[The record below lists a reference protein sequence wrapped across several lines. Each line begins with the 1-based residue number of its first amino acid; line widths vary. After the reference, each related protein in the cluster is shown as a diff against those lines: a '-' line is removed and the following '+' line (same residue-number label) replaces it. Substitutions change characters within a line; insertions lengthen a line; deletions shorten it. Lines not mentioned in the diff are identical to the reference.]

1 MNLERVRRQL
11 TLLFAM
17 LAALAVVLIAFVA
30 MRLGE
35 ERIEQSVER
44 DAEQHFIEASLGEYW
59 EEDFDVRN
67 TWITNTENDWFDTK
81 AESDVEPPVLY
92 IADNA
97 APGRRGFTEF
107 EQDGHWLAYARYV
120 DDINVL
126 LVVESRADAMRDIS
140 ALRWRIAL
148 TALGFILFTTIVG
161 YWFAGRFLAPA
172 RLAMEQQR
180 DFIADA
186 AHELRTPLAVIQA
199 SASQALSREREGDAY
214 KTSLHEIRSAAERA
228 GSGVGELLELA
239 RIQSGRAAPRMA
251 PLRLDLLVEEIG
263 ATTLVD
269 GVDIVGSPGDP
280 LVVDADYNLLRQA
293 VVNVTTNAAARAKR
307 VELRSYTDGQWSAVE
322 ISDDGPGFDPEV
334 LPHVFERFRRG
345 DERGSVGL
353 GMSIVRTIIETH
365 GGRCEASNSAD
376 GGATVRL
383 LLKA

>member
-11 TLLFAM
+11 TLLFAV
-17 LAALAVVLIAFVA
+17 LAALAVLLIAVVA
-30 MRLGE
+30 ARLGE

-44 DAEQHFIEASLGEYW
+44 DAERHYIEALLGNYW
-59 EEDFDVRN
+59 EDGFDVRN
-67 TWITNTENDWFDTK
+67 TWTTNTETDWFETK
-81 AESDVEPPVLY
+81 SASDVEPPVLY

-97 APGRRGFTEF
+97 GPDRSGFTKF
-107 EQDGHWLAYARYV
+107 EQDGDWLAYARYV
-120 DDINVL
+120 DDVNVL
-126 LVVESRADAMRDIS
+126 IVVESRSEALRDIS
-140 ALRWRIAL
+140 SLRWRIGLA
-148 TALGFILFTTIVG
+148 ALGFILFTSLVG

-199 SASQALSREREGDAY
+199 SASQALSRERHGDEY

-239 RIQSGRAAPRMA
+239 RIQSGRAAPRIS
-251 PLRLDLLVEEIG
+251 PLRLDLLVEEVG
-263 ATTLVD
+263 ATTMVD
-269 GVDIVGSPGDP
+269 GVDIIGSPGEP

-307 VELRSYTDGQWSAVE
+307 VELRAYTDGAWSAVE
-322 ISDDGPGFDPEV
+322 ITDDGPGFDPEV

-353 GMSIVRTIIETH
+353 GMAIVRTIIETH
-365 GGRCEASNSAD
+365 GGRCEASNCD
-376 GGATVRL
+376 GGGAKVRL